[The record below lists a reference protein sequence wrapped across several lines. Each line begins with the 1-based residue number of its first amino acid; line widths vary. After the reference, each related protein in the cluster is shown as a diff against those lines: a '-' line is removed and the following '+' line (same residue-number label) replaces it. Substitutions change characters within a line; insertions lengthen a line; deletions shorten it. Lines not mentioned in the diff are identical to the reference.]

1 MFNFKNP
8 FENVNVV
15 IEEKLRQINDKL
27 QKFKQNPTE
36 NYFFIKGALLG
47 DNDLMQLFL
56 NDESINSKQRDKF
69 FEQDK
74 LELKYIEKLG
84 EMQKALSVEKPTAEA
99 YHFVSETL
107 DEDEELKERFENNL
121 YFPRRERN
129 IYLHLEFLFNE
140 DPEILLNVILP
151 KLQGVKTKNMFSLLR
166 FNIFDPNCDNKI
178 NEKDNTDVIK
188 NKKEYFKFC
197 ETCIEEIS
205 RFGNMKE
212 TNGAFSFVGID
223 PKLEIFFNLS
233 IKLLLTFLD
242 MNLRKYLEIE
252 ITKEEIEFA
261 KEVEEGHKLIEHA
274 RRVKKPMPKEEAEK
288 LASELE
294 DLIFFIERAKKKNLL
309 SEIKDKKLSEYAKE
323 QKTFLEEA
331 QGEALAINYYEAK
344 ELLSVETGEAQQ
356 QDGSGLNYSN
366 DENNKGDEE
375 FNIIIDNSDFKISDK
390 VKTVKEHLKVIQDK
404 VDNIFK
410 AKNGKEQKIA
420 MLITDSEK
428 EEPYYYKYINKIL
441 YTLKF
446 FKFDVTILMKDFLIQ
461 CNNLQGFLTLQ
472 DDFFKQYANDDQTT
486 VEDYIINV
494 YEQLDMIYKKQFSKI
509 KRFEDGF
516 ELSKQINA
524 ILLAFIGT
532 MKEWNN

>member
-1 MFNFKNP
+1 
-8 FENVNVV
+8 
-15 IEEKLRQINDKL
+15 
-27 QKFKQNPTE
+27 
-36 NYFFIKGALLG
+36 
-47 DNDLMQLFL
+47 
-56 NDESINSKQRDKF
+56 
-69 FEQDK
+69 
-74 LELKYIEKLG
+74 
-84 EMQKALSVEKPTAEA
+84 
-99 YHFVSETL
+99 
-107 DEDEELKERFENNL
+107 
-121 YFPRRERN
+121 
-129 IYLHLEFLFNE
+129 
-140 DPEILLNVILP
+140 
-151 KLQGVKTKNMFSLLR
+151 
-166 FNIFDPNCDNKI
+166 
-178 NEKDNTDVIK
+178 
-188 NKKEYFKFC
+188 
-197 ETCIEEIS
+197 
-205 RFGNMKE
+205 MKE

-242 MNLRKYLEIE
+242 INLKKYLEIE

-331 QGEALAINYYEAK
+331 QGEALAVDYYEAK

-375 FNIIIDNSDFKISDK
+375 FNIIIDDSDFKISDE